1 MTISST
7 RSAVPTGTVLLVA
20 MTLKPFMFSP
30 TVRATEKTA
39 ERSAEPS
46 AAGGVPTAMKTT
58 SAPRIASATS
68 VEKRRRPALALAAMS
83 VSSPGS

>member
-1 MTISST
+1 MISSI

-30 TVRATEKTA
+30 TVAATAKTA
-39 ERSAEPS
+39 DRSAEPS

-58 SAPRIASATS
+58 SAPRMAAATS
-68 VEKRRRPALALAAMS
+68 VEKRRRPALAFLAMRA
-83 VSSPGS
+83 SSPGS